1 MVYSFWTT
9 CGFRVMK
16 KRKVIY
22 IIIFIMLGIWSYFQI
37 SKEIT
42 EYQKKI
48 ETERS
53 IQNVF
58 DEMVVNDCEGLRNAE
73 YINVL
78 EYSTRYE
85 IVSMEFASIAEN
97 ISSFMT
103 KRLWDYEGLGTGD
116 SLFISFYFSDP
127 AKDYEGTI
135 VFAYNHQ
142 MHKLY
147 IYQQDGEIPL
157 EDLERYR
164 DYLLGEVLLG
174 SWLDNGESRFSWDD
188 LGKLEIVDYLL
199 PYEYCGTGG
208 NNADEEKAIYQKE
221 YTNRFR
227 AEESYI
233 TWLESDELLCLQQKI
248 EYDDRGDRDAWGR
261 IWFAP
266 DMYKKMLEESYG
278 QNLGSSRFIVQEKES
293 GKICSLSDI
302 VNINDEFITWMKE
315 SGKAEGNLPKASK
328 SREDGMKATQ
338 QMLADCPAER
348 MEEELMK
355 CEFYIEPGYLHIR
368 FPYWSQSGES
378 PGWQTNGNSLW
389 KNWLTI
395 KTEDIEAFLKVEK
408 W

>member
-1 MVYSFWTT
+1 
-9 CGFRVMK
+9 MK

-22 IIIFIMLGIWSYFQI
+22 IIILIIFGIRSYFQI

-78 EYSTRYE
+78 SYSTRYE
-85 IVSMEFASIAEN
+85 IVNMEFASIAEN

-164 DYLLGEVLLG
+164 DYL
-174 SWLDNGESRFSWDD
+174 
-188 LGKLEIVDYLL
+188 
-199 PYEYCGTGG
+199 
-208 NNADEEKAIYQKE
+208 
-221 YTNRFR
+221 
-227 AEESYI
+227 
-233 TWLESDELLCLQQKI
+233 
-248 EYDDRGDRDAWGR
+248 
-261 IWFAP
+261 
-266 DMYKKMLEESYG
+266 
-278 QNLGSSRFIVQEKES
+278 
-293 GKICSLSDI
+293 
-302 VNINDEFITWMKE
+302 
-315 SGKAEGNLPKASK
+315 
-328 SREDGMKATQ
+328 
-338 QMLADCPAER
+338 
-348 MEEELMK
+348 
-355 CEFYIEPGYLHIR
+355 
-368 FPYWSQSGES
+368 
-378 PGWQTNGNSLW
+378 
-389 KNWLTI
+389 
-395 KTEDIEAFLKVEK
+395 
-408 W
+408 

>member
-22 IIIFIMLGIWSYFQI
+22 IIIFIMIGIRSYFQI

-73 YINVL
+73 YINVI
-78 EYSTRYE
+78 EYSKRYA
-85 IVSMEFASIAEN
+85 IVNMEFVSIAEN

-103 KRLWDYEGLGTGD
+103 KSLWDYSGLGTGD
-116 SLFISFYFSDP
+116 SLFVYFSISNP
-127 AKDYEGTI
+127 AKNYEGTI
-135 VFAYNHQ
+135 IFAYNHQ

-147 IYQQDGEIPL
+147 IYQQDDEIPL

-174 SWLDNGESRFSWDD
+174 RWLDSGESRFAWDD

-208 NNADEEKAIYQKE
+208 NNADDEKAIYQKE
-221 YTNRFR
+221 YMNRFR

-233 TWLESDELLCLQQKI
+233 TWLDSDELLCLQQKI
-248 EYDDRGDRDAWGR
+248 EYDYRKDVGILGETRL
-261 IWFAP
+261 IP
-266 DMYKKMLEESYG
+266 DMYKKMLEDGYG
-278 QNLGSSRFIVQEKES
+278 QNLRSSRFIVQEKES

-302 VNINDEFITWMKE
+302 VNINDEFIIWMKE
-315 SGKAEGNLPKASK
+315 SGNAEGNLQKISK

-348 MEEELMK
+348 MEGELMK

-395 KTEDIEAFLKVEK
+395 KTEDIEEFLKVEK